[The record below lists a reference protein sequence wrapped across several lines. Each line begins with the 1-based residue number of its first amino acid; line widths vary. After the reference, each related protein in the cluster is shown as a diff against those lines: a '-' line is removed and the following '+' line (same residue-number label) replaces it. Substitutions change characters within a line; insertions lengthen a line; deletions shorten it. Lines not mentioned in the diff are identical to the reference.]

1 MAAQIPA
8 SKAVFGPPSDE
19 NPDKSMS
26 PRRIYLDHNASAP
39 LGAEA
44 RDAMLA
50 ALGRCG
56 NASSVHAEGRAARA
70 IVEKARRQLAEA
82 VGVSAGQV
90 VFTSG
95 ASEAAAHALSPLLRV
110 GGNEIP
116 VSRLYVGATEHA
128 CVLAGGRFSPEA
140 VEILPVDASG
150 MLDIA
155 ALERALAAHDATAG
169 SPMVAVQ
176 LANNET
182 GVIQPMEKIAG
193 LVHAH
198 DGFVVVDAVQA
209 LGRIP
214 FSARELGAH
223 FVLLSS
229 HKIGGPQGAG
239 ALILANG
246 TISPV
251 ALIRGGGQES
261 FNRAGTENVAA
272 IAGFGAAAA
281 VAAQSAGEMGAI
293 AMLRDSIETGITT
306 ICGEAGNKAGAPVFF
321 GRDAAGG
328 RLANTS
334 CFAVPGIKA
343 ETALISLDLAGI
355 AVSSGS
361 ACSSGKVKKS
371 HVLEAMGVD
380 DELAACALRVS
391 AGSQTTGSDAE
402 AFLGAFRN
410 IVTRIAA

>member
-1 MAAQIPA
+1 
-8 SKAVFGPPSDE
+8 
-19 NPDKSMS
+19 MS
-26 PRRIYLDHNASAP
+26 GTKGGKQVRAYLDHNASAP
-39 LGAEA
+39 LQAEA
-44 RDAMLA
+44 RIAMLA
-50 ALGRCG
+50 ALDAGG
-56 NASSVHAEGRAARA
+56 NASSVHAEGRAARGL
-70 IVEKARRQLAEA
+70 VEKARRQLAEA

-95 ASEAAAHALSPLLRV
+95 ASEAAAHALSPILRA
-110 GGNEIP
+110 GGAEIP
-116 VSRLYVGATEHA
+116 VSRLYISATEHP
-128 CVLAGGRFSPEA
+128 CVLAGGRFAPEA
-140 VEILPVDASG
+140 IEILPVDATG
-150 MLDIA
+150 MLDMA
-155 ALERALAAHDATAG
+155 ALAEALAGHDGKAG

-182 GVIQPMEKIAG
+182 GVIQPIEKIAE
-193 LVHAH
+193 LVHAR
-198 DGFVVVDAVQA
+198 DGFLVVDAVQA

-214 FSARELGAH
+214 FSVPELGAH

-229 HKIGGPQGAG
+229 HKTGGPQGAG
-239 ALILANG
+239 ALILGNG

-251 ALIRGGGQES
+251 PLIRGGGQES

-281 VAAQSAGEMGAI
+281 LAGQTAGEMGVI
-293 AMLRDSIETGITT
+293 AALRDSIEDGITT

-321 GRDAAGG
+321 GREAAGG

-343 ETALISLDLAGI
+343 ETALISLDLAGV

-371 HVLEAMGVD
+371 HVLQAMGAD

-391 AGSQTTGSDAE
+391 AGPQSTGRDAE

-410 IVTRIAA
+410 IVNRIAA

>member
-1 MAAQIPA
+1 MRA
-8 SKAVFGPPSDE
+8 
-19 NPDKSMS
+19 
-26 PRRIYLDHNASAP
+26 YLDHNASAP
-39 LGAEA
+39 MGVEA
-44 RDAMLA
+44 RAAMVA
-50 ALGRCG
+50 ALETAG

-90 VFTSG
+90 IFNSG
-95 ASEAAAHALSPLLRV
+95 ASEAAAHALSPVLRA
-110 GGNEIP
+110 GGAEIP

-128 CVLAGGRFSPEA
+128 CVLAGGRFAPEA
-140 VEILPVDASG
+140 IETLPVDATG
-150 MLDIA
+150 MLDLA
-155 ALERALAAHDATAG
+155 ALKDALAGHDNAAG

-182 GVIQPMEKIAG
+182 GVIQPMEKIAE

-198 DGFVVVDAVQA
+198 DGFLVVDAVQA
-209 LGRIP
+209 LGRVP
-214 FSARELGAH
+214 LSVPELGAH

-239 ALILANG
+239 ALILGNG

-251 ALIRGGGQES
+251 PLIRGGGQES

-272 IAGFGAAAA
+272 IAGFGAAAEI
-281 VAAQSAGEMGAI
+281 AAQTAGEMGAI
-293 AMLRDSIETGITT
+293 AALRDSIETGITT
-306 ICGEAGNKAGAPVFF
+306 ICGEAGNKAGEPVFF

-334 CFAVPGIKA
+334 CFAVPGIRA
-343 ETALISLDLAGI
+343 ETALISLDLAGV

-371 HVLEAMGVD
+371 HVLEAMGAD

-391 AGSQTTGSDAE
+391 AGPQSTGRDAE

-410 IVTRIAA
+410 IVSRIAA

>member
-1 MAAQIPA
+1 MRA
-8 SKAVFGPPSDE
+8 
-19 NPDKSMS
+19 
-26 PRRIYLDHNASAP
+26 YLDHNASAP
-39 LGAEA
+39 MGVEA
-44 RDAMLA
+44 RAAMAA
-50 ALGRCG
+50 ALETAG
-56 NASSVHAEGRAARA
+56 NASSVHAEGRAVRA
-70 IVEKARRQLAEA
+70 IVEKARRQVAEA
-82 VGVSAGQV
+82 VGVAAGQV
-90 VFTSG
+90 IFTSG
-95 ASEAAAHALSPLLRV
+95 ASEAAAHALSPVLRA
-110 GGNEIP
+110 GGTEIP
-116 VSRLYVGATEHA
+116 VSRLYAGATEHA
-128 CVLAGGRFSPEA
+128 CVLAGGRFAPKA
-140 VEILPVDASG
+140 VETLPVDATG
-150 MLDIA
+150 MLDVA
-155 ALERALAAHDATAG
+155 ALRDALAGHDNASG

-182 GVIQPMEKIAG
+182 GVIQPMEKIAE

-198 DGFVVVDAVQA
+198 DGFLVVDAVQA

-214 FSARELGAH
+214 LSVPQLGAH
-223 FVLLSS
+223 FVLFSS

-239 ALILANG
+239 ALILGNG

-251 ALIRGGGQES
+251 PLIRGGGQES

>member
-1 MAAQIPA
+1 MRA
-8 SKAVFGPPSDE
+8 
-19 NPDKSMS
+19 
-26 PRRIYLDHNASAP
+26 YLDHNASAP
-39 LGAEA
+39 MGVEA
-44 RDAMLA
+44 RAAMVA
-50 ALGRCG
+50 ALETAG

-90 VFTSG
+90 IFNSG
-95 ASEAAAHALSPLLRV
+95 ASEAAAHALSPVLRA
-110 GGNEIP
+110 GGAEIP

-128 CVLAGGRFSPEA
+128 CVLAGGRFAPEA
-140 VEILPVDASG
+140 IETLPVDATG
-150 MLDIA
+150 MLDLA
-155 ALERALAAHDATAG
+155 ALKDALAGHDNAAG

-182 GVIQPMEKIAG
+182 GVIQPMEKIAE

-198 DGFVVVDAVQA
+198 DGFLVVDAVQA
-209 LGRIP
+209 LGRVP
-214 FSARELGAH
+214 LSVPELGAH

-239 ALILANG
+239 ALILGNG

-251 ALIRGGGQES
+251 PLIRGGGQES

-272 IAGFGAAAA
+272 IAGFGAAAE
-281 VAAQSAGEMGAI
+281 VAAETAGEMGAI
-293 AMLRDSIETGITT
+293 AALRDSIETGITT
-306 ICGEAGNKAGAPVFF
+306 ICGEAGNKAGEPVFF

-334 CFAVPGIKA
+334 CFAVPGIRA
-343 ETALISLDLAGI
+343 ETALISLDLAGV

-371 HVLEAMGVD
+371 HVLEAMGAD

-391 AGSQTTGSDAE
+391 AGPQSTGRDAE

-410 IVTRIAA
+410 IVSRIAA